1 MECSGCQVGRNGP
14 ATGSVGWHTLEMQY
28 DMSVLSGDRT
38 YTFQSCVAPP
48 SCSCKGK
55 CGFGWLL
62 GLLWCFSCILAHMY
76 SQVCIRT
83 FFGNVDATLPIQI
96 GMTRD
101 VRVSRF
107 SRFCTQKVERSYPAE
122 CWHGRCSYSCDQ
134 NRRYAPDQA

>member
-1 MECSGCQVGRNGP
+1 MARQQAVLAGTPWKCNMTCLCCQETAHTPSNHAWHLHLAP
-14 ATGSVGWHTLEMQY
+14 AKE
-28 DMSVLSGDRT
+28 
-38 YTFQSCVAPP
+38 
-48 SCSCKGK
+48 K